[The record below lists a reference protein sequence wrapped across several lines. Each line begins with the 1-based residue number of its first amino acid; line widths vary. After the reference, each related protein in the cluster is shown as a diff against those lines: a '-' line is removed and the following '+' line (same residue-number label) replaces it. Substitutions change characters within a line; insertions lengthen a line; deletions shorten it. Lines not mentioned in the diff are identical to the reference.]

1 LNQYIPPADVAS
13 LFTKDLLHISPCGV
27 VFVKHSV
34 RKGILGE
41 MLEQIL
47 DTRQMVK
54 RSMKK
59 WKDDETLQKVLDSRQ
74 LGLKLIANVTYGY
87 TSANFSGRMACVEV
101 LTGTV
106 PTATVIKV

>member
-1 LNQYIPPADVAS
+1 MKEA
-13 LFTKDLLHISPCGV
+13 
-27 VFVKHSV
+27 VK
-34 RKGILGE
+34 KGILST

-59 WKDDETLQKVLDSRQ
+59 WKDNETLQKVLDSRQ

-87 TSANFSGRMACVEV
+87 TSANWSGRMACVEV
-101 LTGTV
+101 STIQEVYAGNCTFPQSL
-106 PTATVIKV
+106 